1 MLWQLYASQC
11 NNQAGS
17 EGGGNRSAE
26 AFTRQ
31 VNYHTEIIRE
41 NYFISKFIS
50 VCLECSVVMHY
61 VGLTMSDYKF
71 LILLFISFNTRV
83 VFQNLKEF
91 YQTLIHRYDSAFL
104 VTLSPELGWSV
115 ECWHIRHI
123 CIECLVSEPGP
134 GECLG

>member
-1 MLWQLYASQC
+1 MSKLLLQLGKNSFVLWQLYASQC

-31 VNYHTEIIRE
+31 VNYHREIIRE

-61 VGLTMSDYKF
+61 VGLTSLTTNSSF
-71 LILLFISFNTRV
+71 LLLISFNEV
-83 VFQNLKEF
+83 VFSN
-91 YQTLIHRYDSAFL
+91 
-104 VTLSPELGWSV
+104 
-115 ECWHIRHI
+115 
-123 CIECLVSEPGP
+123 
-134 GECLG
+134 